1 MFATKEILDIAIK
14 LEKNGED
21 VYKKAMEEI
30 SNPGL
35 ADLLQWMMKEEIDHG
50 KWFESLKKEVES
62 ESKNPIADEMS
73 KQLLSQIIGNQTFS
87 LKDVD
92 FSKIETTDELIKTF
106 IEFEKDTILF
116 YEMLQPFIN
125 DSQTLEKLNAI
136 LEEENNHIKRLSQF
150 MEKENGAIIFTKNS
164 VDA

>member
-1 MFATKEILDIAIK
+1 MFAAKEILDIAIK
-14 LEKNGED
+14 LEKNGEN

-30 SNPGL
+30 SNPDL
-35 ADLLQWMMKEEIDHG
+35 AKLLKWMMNEEVEHG
-50 KWFESLKKEVES
+50 KWFKLLKDDIET
-62 ESKNPIADEMS
+62 ESKNPIADEMG
-73 KQLLSQIIGNQTFS
+73 KELLSQIIGDQTFS

-125 DSQTLEKLNAI
+125 DSETQKKLNSI
-136 LEEENNHIKRLSQF
+136 IEEENNHIRRLSGF
-150 MEKENGAIIFTKNS
+150 MENENRPLIFTKNN
-164 VDA
+164 VGA

>member
-21 VYKKAMEEI
+21 VYKKAIEEI
-30 SNPGL
+30 SDPGL
-35 ADLLQWMMKEEIDHG
+35 TELLKWMMKEEIEHG
-50 KWFESLKKEVES
+50 KWFETLKKDIETQ
-62 ESKNPIADEMS
+62 SKNPIADEMG
-73 KQLLSQIIGNQTFS
+73 KQLLSRIIGDQSFS
-87 LKDVD
+87 LKDVN
-92 FSKIETTDELIKTF
+92 FSKIKTTEELIKIF

-136 LEEENNHIKRLSQF
+136 LEEENNHIKRLRRF
-150 MEKENGAIIFTKNS
+150 GGL
-164 VDA
+164 